1 VEQKN
6 QVLLSLDPADLK
18 LLNPHLKN
26 TVLDQGK
33 ILFDQGDQIDQFYF
47 PDSGM
52 ISLVCSVEDGGTVE
66 LAAVGYEGFAGP
78 SLADGTGQSP
88 LRAIVQVAGR
98 GARIPA
104 GQFRAAVEKS
114 PSLRKLLEYHNEAL
128 MAQLV
133 RTVACNAMH
142 AAEGRL
148 SRWLLMV
155 HDRVQGDTLRLTQ
168 EFLGQ
173 MLGVQRTTVTLIA
186 SALQKAGLIKY
197 RRGRIDVL
205 NREALEE
212 AACECYAINRK
223 HFERLMALPSALYP
237 AAPDDIRLK
246 PSAQQAP

>member
-1 VEQKN
+1 VEQQN

-18 LLNPHLKN
+18 SLTPHLKSM
-26 TVLDQGK
+26 VFEQGK
-33 ILFDQGDQIDQFYF
+33 VLFDQGQNIDHFYF
-47 PDSGM
+47 PDAGL

-66 LAAVGYEGFAGP
+66 LGAVGHEGLVGS

-88 LRAIVQVAGR
+88 LQAIVQVAGR

-104 GQFRAAVEKS
+104 AQFRAAMEKS
-114 PSLRKLLEYHNEAL
+114 ASLRKLVEHQNEAL
-128 MAQLV
+128 MAQIV

-142 AAEGRL
+142 PAEGRL

-186 SALQKAGLIKY
+186 RALQNAGLIKY

-205 NREALEE
+205 DREALEE
-212 AACECYAINRK
+212 AACDCYEISRK
-223 HFERLMALPSALYP
+223 HFERLMALPRS
-237 AAPDDIRLK
+237 
-246 PSAQQAP
+246 